1 MEYEFRFV
9 VEGVSVDDIDV
20 VETLDRELDAML
32 FRGGGVDLLDIAA
45 EGTDALAAAMKA
57 AREATISVPSLRVLR
72 LHRDLVGV
80 PEIAE
85 RLGLSR
91 QNIHQW
97 ITGKRHSE
105 ALPFPP
111 SEGTAGRTQV
121 WLWTE
126 VNKWLEQI
134 GRNDEVNR
142 PSRNE
147 MADIDSALNCNLQH
161 KTKLSMD
168 RWRRTRQVGV
178 IAVYKAD
185 LTVSEADDNGA
196 FMTNAMKGWDHT
208 EASHYK
214 VSVR

>member
-20 VETLDRELDAML
+20 VEALDRELDAML
-32 FRGGGVDLLDIAA
+32 FRGGGVDLLDIAT

-57 AREATISVPSLRVLR
+57 AREATVLIPSLRVLR

-85 RLGLSR
+85 RLEVSR
-91 QNIHQW
+91 QNVHQW
-97 ITGKRHSE
+97 ITGKRHGE
-105 ALPFPP
+105 ASPFPLP
-111 SEGTAGRTQV
+111 EGTAGRAQV

-126 VNKWLEQI
+126 INKWLEQI
-134 GRNDEVNR
+134 GRNDGVNR

-147 MADIDSALNCNLQH
+147 TADIDSALNCNLQH
-161 KTKLSMD
+161 KTDLSVD

-185 LTVSEADDNGA
+185 LTVSETDDNDA
-196 FMTNAMKGWDHT
+196 FMTDATKDWDYP
-208 EASHYK
+208 EASRYK